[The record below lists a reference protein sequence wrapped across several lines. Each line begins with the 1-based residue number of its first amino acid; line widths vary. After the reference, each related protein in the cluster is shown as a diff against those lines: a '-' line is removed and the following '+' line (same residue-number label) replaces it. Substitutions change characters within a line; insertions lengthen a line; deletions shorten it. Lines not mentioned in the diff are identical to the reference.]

1 MLPKRVVARNSSGK
15 KSRARL
21 QAPKLWIVAGP
32 NGSGKSTLYDATD
45 IEGFGR
51 SVWIINP
58 DILAAHI
65 SQQERMPLL
74 PANGIALDRIKAW
87 LRASIR
93 AHQTVGVETVLST
106 SKYRAMVR
114 LAKTYGF
121 EIRLLYVLLN
131 SAELNIERV
140 KLRVSKGGH
149 AVPEQK
155 IRERRERS
163 FKQLPWFLENAD
175 FALIYDNSSASPK
188 LVGQKRDG
196 VVQIDPTA
204 PDPVKNAAQTVA
216 RRSAG

>member
-1 MLPKRVVARNSSGK
+1 M
-15 KSRARL
+15 
-21 QAPKLWIVAGP
+21 PKLEPPRFWIVAGP

-65 SQQERMPLL
+65 SEQEGMPLL
-74 PANGIALDRIKAW
+74 RANGAALDRIKEW

-106 SKYRAMVR
+106 AKYRRLVR
-114 LAKTYGF
+114 TARMFGF

-131 SAELNIERV
+131 SADLNVERV
-140 KLRVSKGGH
+140 RLRVAKGGH
-149 AVPEQK
+149 AVPENK

-163 FKQLPWFLENAD
+163 FRQMPWFLDHAD
-175 FALIYDNSSASPK
+175 FALIYDNSGASPK
-188 LVGQKRDG
+188 LLGRKQKG
-196 VVQIDPTA
+196 VLEIDPRA
-204 PDPVKNAAQTVA
+204 PEMIKAAARALKN
-216 RRSAG
+216 